1 VLPQSE
7 YYQITLN
14 SNGTGG
20 SFDVAFNIARA
31 GVFTGDGSDMGNNS
45 VPGMDQLMAVAQ
57 GIASGLQAASAP
69 YWDNITVVSIIR
81 TPTQDAVPLYP

>member
-1 VLPQSE
+1 MLPQSE

-31 GVFTGDGSDMGNNS
+31 DVFTGDGSDMGNGS
-45 VPGMDQLMAVAQ
+45 VPGMDQLMAIAQ
-57 GIASGLQAASAP
+57 GIATGLEETSAP
-69 YWDNITVVSIIR
+69 YWDNVTVKSITR
-81 TPTQDAVPLYP
+81 TPPPDAVPLYP